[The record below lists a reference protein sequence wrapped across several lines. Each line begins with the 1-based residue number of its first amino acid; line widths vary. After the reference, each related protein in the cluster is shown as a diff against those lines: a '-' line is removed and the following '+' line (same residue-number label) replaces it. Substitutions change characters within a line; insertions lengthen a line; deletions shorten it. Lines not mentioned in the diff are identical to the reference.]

1 MGGALLDPANDGHRV
16 RTRFKSLTRTRV
28 NPNTMHLRPSTR
40 PTRRFVQWISHT
52 LPFLRML
59 FGTLVQVAYLVLL
72 SVVRP
77 HKRKDVRMMALGVQ
91 TATVLIF
98 LMAQSILFFT
108 MLDEVAPDL
117 TSRVLG
123 VDSIDHLV
131 ATVIAVNM
139 GFFVA
144 VAAFTVYQ
152 TLTNPGVQ
160 VVRLVSSR
168 EVPELSLKD
177 NHNYHLLLAPP
188 GFEPLSFSVAANRR
202 VFGSPVST
210 QSFAHLVKRPGVPSL
225 CVLLLLEE
233 SPSI

>member
-1 MGGALLDPANDGHRV
+1 MGGALLDPANDGYRV
-16 RTRFKSLTRTRV
+16 RTRFKPSNHHTHVNRLFIRTL
-28 NPNTMHLRPSTR
+28 NTH
-40 PTRRFVQWISHT
+40 RFVQWISHT
-52 LPFLRML
+52 LPFLRIL

-98 LMAQSILFFT
+98 FMALSILLFT
-108 MLDEVAPDL
+108 LLDEAAPDL

-123 VDSIDHLV
+123 FDSIDHLV

-144 VAAFTVYQ
+144 VVAFTVYQ
-152 TLTNPGVQ
+152 TFSSPGLQ
-160 VVRLVSSR
+160 VLRLVSSR

-177 NHNYHLLLAPP
+177 DQNYHLL
-188 GFEPLSFSVAANRR
+188 
-202 VFGSPVST
+202 
-210 QSFAHLVKRPGVPSL
+210 
-225 CVLLLLEE
+225 
-233 SPSI
+233 